1 MRLPAKVLAEIQS
14 GAKFT
19 LRKQGN
25 AVSATLPISA
35 LRSWLNMTPYTR
47 RKTATR
53 GDKRRA
59 QSGLNKISIQCTGN
73 AASP

>member
-1 MRLPAKVLAEIQS
+1 MRVPANVLAEIQA

-25 AVSATLPISA
+25 AIAATLPITA

-59 QSGLNKISIQCTGN
+59 QGGLDKISIQCTGN
-73 AASP
+73 AAPP